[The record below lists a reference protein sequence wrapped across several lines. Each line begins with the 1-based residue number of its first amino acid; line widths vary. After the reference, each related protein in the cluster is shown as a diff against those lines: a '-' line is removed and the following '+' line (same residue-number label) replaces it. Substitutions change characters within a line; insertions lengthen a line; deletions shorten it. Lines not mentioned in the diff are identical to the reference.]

1 MKYIIAS
8 EKVGV
13 VGEEFVP
20 GEGINIEALLAHG
33 FIVSDKIVNDTTA
46 PKSAKTKALPKKD

>member
-1 MKYIIAS
+1 MKYTIIS
-8 EKVGV
+8 DKIGV
-13 VGEEFVP
+13 VGEKFVP

-33 FIVSDKIVNDTTA
+33 FIVSDEIVNDTTA